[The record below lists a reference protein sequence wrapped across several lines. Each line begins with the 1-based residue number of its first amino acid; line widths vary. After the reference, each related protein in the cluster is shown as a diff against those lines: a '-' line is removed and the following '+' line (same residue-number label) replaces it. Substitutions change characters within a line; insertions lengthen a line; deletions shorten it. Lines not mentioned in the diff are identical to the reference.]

1 MITSLS
7 LTNFKCYAEKT
18 TFPLSNINLLTGING
33 KGKSSVLQALL
44 LMKQSIER
52 NPHTSQLFLSGDWV
66 DLHSFQEMRNKYVDE
81 DEVVFEIEQGQ
92 GKVCF
97 VYELTEASDKN
108 GKANIKMT
116 KYLDTLKEEKI
127 KLNFTQLTSPLI
139 ENEQFFKN
147 IHYVS
152 AGRLNAENSYKEKEL
167 KPTGGLVLKEL
178 THNQELALE
187 VNHTLQEIFE
197 EDIQIKVLD
206 LNDPIVVRFV
216 IDEREFLPSTVGFGY
231 SYTLPIIISGLI
243 AKENEI
249 LIIENPEAHLHPKAQ
264 SRLMKFLAKV
274 AKKGVQIFIESHS
287 DHILNALR
295 ICVKKEILE
304 AKEVNVFFFANDKNS
319 KSPKI
324 FMPQIDKNG
333 GISDW
338 QEGFFDEWENSL
350 MELV

>member
-52 NPHTSQLFLSGDWV
+52 NPYTTQLFLSGDWV
-66 DLHSFQEMRNKYVDE
+66 DLHSFQEMKNKYINE
-81 DEVVFEIEQGQ
+81 TEVVIELLLDE
-92 GKVCF
+92 KNRSIYIVS
-97 VYELTEASDKN
+97 ENSEKN
-108 GKANIKMT
+108 GKADIQRR
-116 KYLDTLKEEKI
+116 E
-127 KLNFTQLTSPLI
+127 LI
-139 ENEQFFKN
+139 ENSKAIDYSISPLSKNLSLFKN

-167 KPTGGLVLKEL
+167 KPTGGLALKEL
-178 THNQELALE
+178 THNQELTLE
-187 VNHTLQEIFE
+187 VNRTLQAVFE
-197 EDIQIKVLD
+197 EEIQIKVLD

-216 IDEREFLPSTVGFGY
+216 IDGTEFLPSTVGFGY
-231 SYTLPIIISGLI
+231 SYMLPIIISGLI

>member
-1 MITSLS
+1 M
-7 LTNFKCYAEKT
+7 
-18 TFPLSNINLLTGING
+18 
-33 KGKSSVLQALL
+33 
-44 LMKQSIER
+44 
-52 NPHTSQLFLSGDWV
+52 
-66 DLHSFQEMRNKYVDE
+66 
-81 DEVVFEIEQGQ
+81 
-92 GKVCF
+92 
-97 VYELTEASDKN
+97 
-108 GKANIKMT
+108 
-116 KYLDTLKEEKI
+116 
-127 KLNFTQLTSPLI
+127 
-139 ENEQFFKN
+139 
-147 IHYVS
+147 
-152 AGRLNAENSYKEKEL
+152 
-167 KPTGGLVLKEL
+167 
-178 THNQELALE
+178 
-187 VNHTLQEIFE
+187 
-197 EDIQIKVLD
+197 
-206 LNDPIVVRFV
+206 NDPIVVRFV